1 MNKTKLIEKTKTEL
15 MKLAKRLG
23 LRGISTMNKPE
34 LVTEISKAR
43 QTSQPVA
50 VKVAAPKTKPASS
63 TDQEGLKRRARR
75 KTGADTKL
83 ILAARPKRK
92 KNNTVAKPATATSV
106 AVAPRKSVEPVA
118 AKSPAAPA
126 TVARETP
133 QDLPA
138 SYGTGKLFL
147 TARDPHWLYAYWD
160 LSVDQMSA
168 YAGQAVDG
176 KIMLQVFEKQDK
188 SPVREFAVNNGT
200 RDSYIS
206 VAKSG
211 ATYQVRLV
219 IRRKNGSCQT
229 ISKSGDATTPPE
241 TMTPSVPPRFVS
253 IPVDVPYAELVSL
266 ARSYSAPGETLSDT
280 LHRLETEGFNM
291 PFQVSLPVGPW
302 AERTMS
308 DLEQIISGDVMV
320 RRQVG
325 SAAVSEW
332 LSRRLRK
339 QPSSGVF
346 SEFRPIGA
354 SMFSPGVSSRGAKRG
369 KGFWFAVNAEL
380 IIYGA
385 TEPDARVTID
395 GKPIQLRPDGTF
407 SFHYTFPDGH
417 YKLPVVAVSR
427 DGDDQRAAVLTFD
440 RRTEEQ
446 GAVGKVSQP
455 GHLKSPAFAP

>member
-1 MNKTKLIEKTKTEL
+1 MKKTKLLEKSKAEL

-23 LRGISTMNKPE
+23 LRGISTMNKSD
-34 LVTEISKAR
+34 LAGEIADAR
-43 QTSQPVA
+43 QTRSPA
-50 VKVAAPKTKPASS
+50 SVKVAVSNPKPATSANK
-63 TDQEGLKRRARR
+63 TALKRRARR

-83 ILAARPKRK
+83 VLTARPKRK
-92 KNNTVAKPATATSV
+92 KGAAAKPASATVAKRKPTAPGAATAIPAPTPHASV
-106 AVAPRKSVEPVA
+106 QPEEL
-118 AKSPAAPA
+118 PAA
-126 TVARETP
+126 
-133 QDLPA
+133 
-138 SYGTGKLFL
+138 YGTGKLYL

-168 YAGQAVDG
+168 YAKQAVDG
-176 KIMLQVFEKQDK
+176 KVMLQVFEKSNK

-206 VAKSG
+206 VAHAG

-229 ISKSGDATTPPE
+229 ITRSGEVVTPPE
-241 TMTPSVPPRFVS
+241 TMAQAAPPRFVS
-253 IPVDVPYAELVSL
+253 IPVDVPYSELVSL

-280 LHRLETEGFNM
+280 LHRLETDGFSM

-302 AERTMS
+302 TGQTMS

-325 SAAVSEW
+325 SAEVSEW
-332 LSRRLRK
+332 LSRRLRH

-346 SEFRPIGA
+346 SEFRPLGA

-427 DGDDQRAAVLTFD
+427 DGDDRRAAELTFD
-440 RRTEEQ
+440 RRTQEQ
-446 GAVGKVSQP
+446 GDVGKVSQP
-455 GHLKSPAFAP
+455 VLLKSPALAP